1 MKVYVHGQSS
11 ESVEGDLLRVV
22 SCSAAQSHYSYNPD
36 GRGLIIVSDCVQ
48 DFGRLYVRCSR
59 SQFTIYNYNFIFRR
73 KTARERM
80 TNADDIIHYN
90 ILLYTVLL
98 VYRER

>member
-1 MKVYVHGQSS
+1 MCAARVHS
-11 ESVEGDLLRVV
+11 L
-22 SCSAAQSHYSYNPD
+22 
-36 GRGLIIVSDCVQ
+36 
-48 DFGRLYVRCSR
+48 
-59 SQFTIYNYNFIFRR
+59 QFTIIILFRR

-98 VYRER
+98 VYRETYYRKLL